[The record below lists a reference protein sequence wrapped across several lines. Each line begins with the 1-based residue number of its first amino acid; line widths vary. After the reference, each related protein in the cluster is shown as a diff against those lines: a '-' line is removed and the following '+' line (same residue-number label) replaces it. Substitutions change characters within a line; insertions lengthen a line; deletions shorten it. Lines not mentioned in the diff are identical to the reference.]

1 MELRQGELSA
11 VLALLEIRL
20 ILQQVPVLIQSHIR
34 IAVEDAATLQVRPSR
49 FNLVAVRPLPQ
60 HRVQLLHQ
68 LFFAD
73 QLQEILLRLLQ

>member
-34 IAVEDAATLQVRPSR
+34 IAVEDVATLQVRLSR
-49 FNLVAVRPLPQ
+49 FNLVAVRPHLQ